1 MSNRLISN
9 LTVDRFQSF
18 NNNNSNKSKFNGIW
32 YYTDIDSI
40 QDNLNMPFIKITI
53 ENGYYFAQFYSDINF
68 TDIVGVHD
76 RPVYKKPINII
87 NDYEINFS
95 FVPDND
101 DPSQNYIIPSLKFG
115 KHKFRRTTILFSKDY
130 EFAYLIRSYHG
141 IEATEIEKNKINQSL
156 GSFVGKSNDFNLKT
170 IILKKNFKN

>member
-1 MSNRLISN
+1 
-9 LTVDRFQSF
+9 
-18 NNNNSNKSKFNGIW
+18 
-32 YYTDIDSI
+32 
-40 QDNLNMPFIKITI
+40 MPFIKITI

-76 RPVYKKPINII
+76 RPVIKKPINII

-101 DPSQNYIIPSLKFG
+101 VPSQNYIIPSLKFG

-141 IEATEIEKNKINQSL
+141 IETTEIEKNKINQSL

-170 IILKKNFKN
+170 IILQK